1 MDDLMKENLEDHLAG
16 MLAGE
21 RKAEFE
27 SYLAQHPKAAEELV
41 RFEESADLLRELRPE
56 EDDAMSLHPAAGFYG
71 RVMRQVEE
79 ESGVPFWMVFLE
91 PFLLRRLAF
100 ASLMWL
106 ALLGSYIVA
115 SEAPDP
121 GNPHVAEHIL
131 TRPPTP
137 EYRVRLGSDLDEN
150 RDSML
155 SVMLAAK

>member
-16 MLAGE
+16 TLAGE
-21 RKAEFE
+21 RKGEFE
-27 SYLAQHPKAAEELV
+27 SYLAKHPKAAEELA
-41 RFEESADLLRELRPE
+41 RFEESAELLRELRV
-56 EDDAMSLHPAAGFYG
+56 EDGDEMSFHPAPGFYG
-71 RVMRQVEE
+71 RVMRQVDDER
-79 ESGVPFWMVFLE
+79 GVPFWMVFLE

-106 ALLGSYIVA
+106 ALLGSYVA
-115 SEAPDP
+115 VSGSADP
-121 GNPHVAEHIL
+121 RNPHVAEHIL

-137 EYRVRLGSDLDEN
+137 EYEVRLGPDLDEN